1 MPYVNDKAIHNAK
14 NEYVCWIDIMG
25 TKTKME
31 NSVRTCSIF
40 IFKFHAAILEAMKNI
55 KDDSVKIYPV
65 MDGAYLTSTTFEDLK
80 KVLITV
86 FQDLAD
92 EFIKEKKFFC
102 KFLIK
107 ASIAYGP
114 IIHGCDVDDNI
125 NDDIALNKNYKNS
138 LLLGLPMIQAY
149 MGEPKAP
156 PFGVFI
162 HESARAFCP
171 QGEKPLTYK
180 WWQWYYPAYNEKKDE
195 LQKSID
201 EYFKNCR
208 NRSISIDYSLDR
220 IDEHRKAAEEYFSDV
235 E

>member
-1 MPYVNDKAIHNAK
+1 MPYINDKAIHDAK

-40 IFKFHAAILEAMKNI
+40 IFKFHAAILEAMQDIKNG
-55 KDDSVKIYPV
+55 KVKIYPV
-65 MDGAYLTSTTFEDLK
+65 MDGAYLTSERFEDLK
-80 KVLITV
+80 KVLVHI
-86 FQDLAD
+86 FSSLAD
-92 EFIKEKKFFC
+92 IFIDEKTFYL

-125 NDDIALNKNYKNS
+125 NGDIASNKNYRNS

-149 MGEPKAP
+149 MGEQKAP
-156 PFGVFI
+156 PFGVYI

-171 QGEKPLTYK
+171 QGERPLSYK
-180 WWQWYYPAYNEKKDE
+180 WWKWYHPVYNAKKE
-195 LQKSID
+195 TLRTSVD
-201 EYFKNCR
+201 EYFKKCG
-208 NRSISIDYSLDR
+208 NRSISIDY
-220 IDEHRKAAEEYFSDV
+220 
-235 E
+235 